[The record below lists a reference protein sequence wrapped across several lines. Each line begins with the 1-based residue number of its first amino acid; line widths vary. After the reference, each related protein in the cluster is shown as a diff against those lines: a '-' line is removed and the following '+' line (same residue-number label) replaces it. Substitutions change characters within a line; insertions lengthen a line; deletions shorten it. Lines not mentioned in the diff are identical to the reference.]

1 MKHGVKKIKFRNGQD
16 SHQALTRKLLLNF
29 IRHGKIETTLKR
41 AKVVKSSIDRLT
53 SKSITGTESSKNV
66 LLREL
71 GDRTAVK
78 KMMNVVA
85 PTFKEGTGGFVRL
98 QRLGQRQGDN
108 AEVALLTWTKD
119 IAGDTSEEP
128 AEKEVKKSSG
138 NKKSVS
144 TKEVEAVQ

>member
-16 SHQALTRKLLLNF
+16 AHQALTRKLLLNF
-29 IRHGKIETTLKR
+29 IRHGKLETTLKR
-41 AKVVKSSIDRLT
+41 AKVVKSSIDSLT

-71 GDRTAVK
+71 GDRDAVK
-78 KMMNVVA
+78 KMMSVVA

-108 AEVALLTWTKD
+108 AEVALLTWTKE
-119 IAGDTSEEP
+119 IVQEESEKSST
-128 AEKEVKKSSG
+128 KEVKKNLG
-138 NKKSVS
+138 DKKSAS
-144 TKEVEAVQ
+144 KKEAVQ

>member
-16 SHQALTRKLLLNF
+16 SHQALTRKLVLNF
-29 IRHGKIETTLKR
+29 IRHGKLETTLKR

-53 SKSITGTESSKNV
+53 SKSISGTESSKNV

-71 GDRTAVK
+71 GDRAAVK
-78 KMMNVVA
+78 KMMNVIA

-108 AEVALLTWTKD
+108 AEVALITWTKEMTQD
-119 IAGDTSEEP
+119 LEEKP
-128 AEKEVKKSSG
+128 STKEVKKSDVG
-138 NKKSVS
+138 KKSAS
-144 TKEVEAVQ
+144 KKEAVQ